1 MFSVKCSC
9 KNYYDAK
16 FDEKNTYNFLYKYCS
31 YFLVLNLRRRFMKKI
46 RKDSVSIVAM
56 TLCFSKVKVASFRE
70 F

>member
-31 YFLVLNLRRRFMKKI
+31 YFLVLNDSVKFRMKK
-46 RKDSVSIVAM
+46 
-56 TLCFSKVKVASFRE
+56 
-70 F
+70 

>member
-1 MFSVKCSC
+1 
-9 KNYYDAK
+9 
-16 FDEKNTYNFLYKYCS
+16 
-31 YFLVLNLRRRFMKKI
+31 MKKI